1 MMICLQ
7 FVRVT
12 VPESSLVISCLKVLV
27 KDADADERK
36 AENGKRYVFSSSH
49 DSLFPCRLSAD
60 NVIFPQENLTSLLT
74 DDEMQQLIENF
85 DRLDVNQG
93 NNYAQGKNKLL
104 DRVKYFSGKNQAL
117 SNLKIIQ
124 AHYFSRV

>member
-1 MMICLQ
+1 M
-7 FVRVT
+7 R
-12 VPESSLVISCLKVLV
+12 E
-27 KDADADERK
+27 K
-36 AENGKRYVFSSSH
+36 AENRKRSVFSSSH

-104 DRVKYFSGKNQAL
+104 DRVEYFLGKNQAL
-117 SNLKIIQ
+117 SNLKSLITNHSKTIKAIEKTQ
-124 AHYFSRV
+124 SAYGHAHLSLHEK